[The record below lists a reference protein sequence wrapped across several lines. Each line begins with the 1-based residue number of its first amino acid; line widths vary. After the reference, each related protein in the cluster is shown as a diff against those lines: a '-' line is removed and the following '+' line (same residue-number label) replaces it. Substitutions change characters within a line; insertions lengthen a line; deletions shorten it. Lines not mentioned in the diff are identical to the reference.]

1 MQKVLIV
8 DDDAD
13 DRNLIKE
20 SLDQCVVPVHISE
33 LTDGSEVMTF
43 LSNCSTTSR
52 PTLILLDLNMPIMNG
67 FDVLIEIKK
76 NAAYETIPVYVFTT
90 SNSLRDKAHCI
101 QLGAAEV
108 YVKPASYAAWVNVL
122 CPLVDNRKTA

>member
-20 SLDQCVVPVHISE
+20 SLDQCVVPVQVTE

-43 LSNCSTTSR
+43 LSNCPTASR

-67 FDVLIEIKK
+67 FDVLLEIKK
-76 NAAYETIPVYVFTT
+76 ISTYETIPV
-90 SNSLRDKAHCI
+90 
-101 QLGAAEV
+101 
-108 YVKPASYAAWVNVL
+108 
-122 CPLVDNRKTA
+122 

>member
-1 MQKVLIV
+1 MQRVLIV
-8 DDDAD
+8 DDDTD

-20 SLDQCVVPVHISE
+20 SLDQCVVPVQICE
-33 LTDGSEVMTF
+33 LTDGSEVMTY
-43 LSNCSTTSR
+43 LENCPPAAT

-67 FDVLIEIKK
+67 FDVLIDIKK
-76 NAAYETIPVYVFTT
+76 KAAFESIPVYVFTT
-90 SNSLRDKAHCI
+90 SNSIRDKTHCI

>member
-20 SLDQCVVPVHISE
+20 SLDQCVVPVKITE
-33 LTDGSEVMTF
+33 LTDGSDVMAF
-43 LSNCSTTSR
+43 LENCSTGSL
-52 PTLILLDLNMPIMNG
+52 PSLILLDLNMPIMNG
-67 FDVLIEIKK
+67 FDVLVDVKK
-76 NAAYETIPVYVFTT
+76 NSRFEGIPVYVFTT
-90 SNSLRDKAHCI
+90 SNSMRDKTHCI